1 MKKILYVTNL
11 PAPYKVT
18 FFNLLSK
25 EVELTV
31 VYEREKASN
40 RDSKWKSDGKRSY
53 EEIYLHG
60 KELGMESSI
69 SLEIIDII
77 KKNDLIQS

>member
-1 MKKILYVTNL
+1 MKKVLYVTNL
-11 PAPYKVT
+11 PAPYKVN
-18 FFNLLSK
+18 FFNILSR

-40 RDSKWKSDGKRSY
+40 RDSKWKSDSKYKY

-60 KELGMESSI
+60 KI
-69 SLEIIDII
+69 
-77 KKNDLIQS
+77 